1 MDSLIVDLDKVLD
14 DFEAEE
20 STSRKP
26 TGNVSSEYATY
37 LSKNE
42 DHSWEEVSRA
52 PAGSAPNWKRNSK
65 DEYLSFIDY
74 GEPYEPASNFD
85 LSEADFA
92 PSLKTKTE
100 TVSSKFSNVI
110 TNGHV
115 ETVENGNIDFSHK
128 NPDRLLHTTKPGELA
143 LTMNGYHDNK
153 STPMHMHNENN
164 SQMID
169 LHGCETSDLTENEFG
184 NVDRSVNFDDT
195 YNKFPIQVV
204 DIFTPVSED
213 VPQIPSSTT
222 YQQNAIPNNFYQSNG
237 KDNVE
242 ENIHVNLN
250 ESVPVNSAISH
261 DINISK
267 VPSVRN
273 EDLTKNKP
281 MEMIHNNLHAK
292 TQSLSSHTSE
302 KRVNEIKSVN
312 TELSSSLTSDNTK
325 TDLQPVKTELS
336 TSSKTDN
343 RITELQSVKTELS
356 SSPVSDNTKTELQSE
371 KSENLNS
378 ELTRKSTDQ
387 IQSNVGGNNDNKKA
401 DEGYDSYDCLG
412 RDDAN
417 SVLVVKKE
425 ATPTLD
431 LSDVIFDNNAS
442 INDSV
447 SGVPNKEPSIDSLEQ
462 TTVKALD
469 NGKLDLSPNMTGIQG
484 NQVPKET
491 SVKSDESEVIGFGQE
506 VNVDEE
512 DMDDY
517 LKDVQDENSVIS
529 NSLTL
534 NSDADSV
541 PPRYSII
548 DELPNLGKETSNEDL
563 HRSDQN
569 GLQDHS
575 KTVVLPP
582 KIGLSETQKEQ
593 ERISVGNNIPIC
605 RQSVQLEELKSAR
618 NQTDGLDIQNMQ
630 LPSVEMGGA
639 RPKEINRH
647 NDIHSI
653 STISS
658 EISEVQDK
666 EQKHAHDAQNLNENG
681 LTLSGELIPETDN
694 DILVVEVSELEK
706 SDFVSD
712 QTGDEDNDETPVMRR
727 NIQPSNP
734 SDLSRP
740 HSWGPSGSDTVPFP
754 HHKRPNSLNIPQ
766 RGELTMAG
774 ERTQAPYTFPYPPED
789 TDETEEAED
798 TENLSPEIQEDLIQ
812 NEQVQAVGGEPIDGA
827 NGASGHTPSPDPSS
841 PESQVVEASL
851 GKSAP
856 MWIPDSVAP
865 VCMGCEVKFTFTKR
879 RHHCRACGKVFCS
892 ACCSL
897 KSRLPYMENKEARVC
912 VECNRQISI
921 AELSSS
927 GTPNPNNPS
936 EYCSVIPPSQQAS
949 ARSQPPSV
957 LVPASVLKRE
967 GSTRQT
973 NDRHVMFSDGIR
985 PGGDLTELDGSDTA
999 NRLPM
1004 RRSGR
1009 NQKKVE
1015 KGSPD
1020 AAHRQV
1026 ARKLRAGEA
1035 RRHLCLIPETGLP
1048 PVIIST
1054 GEKGGYS
1061 TEENPEIEKIMPQI
1075 KDEEADPV
1083 IFALNANLFVLVKI
1097 INLDCC
1103 VNRTCWCFTSK
1114 GMCNVGQDEI
1124 VFVLEVIPDE
1134 ETIPLDI
1141 LRHFYTIYEEAGKAR
1156 RRRKRRR
1163 KIKFGNTVTHMGHTI
1178 FNQPFLDSRDHGG
1191 ILYIRP
1197 TFQCLHK
1204 LLLPS
1209 PPYVFGILLQ
1219 KWETPWA
1226 KVFPLRLL
1234 LRLGAEYRYYP
1245 CPLISVR
1252 NRKPVFFEIG
1262 HTIMNLLA
1270 DFRNFQYMLP
1280 QIKGVSIHMEDK
1292 KTTITFPRNR
1302 YEDIMKVVSNSNEH
1316 VMALGASFSL
1326 QADSHLVCIQND
1338 DGNYQTQA
1346 INIQNKP
1353 RKVTGASFVVFNG
1366 ALKTSSGLKAKSSI
1380 VEDGL
1385 MVQITPDSMVAL
1397 KQALKD
1403 MKSYTIE
1410 CGSVTAASP
1419 DEVVTI
1425 QWGEDDK
1432 NINIGVKS
1440 PIDDMS
1446 MDGIESIHIPNATDY
1461 VGEKQIV
1468 RWTDVFFIQNKDSG
1482 SAKWEPVDLS
1492 RLAETLSNATCIALT
1507 PHLDKLKEADL
1518 TKVALRVNIEIE
1530 KVGYEI
1536 GANGERLPDLYMND
1550 LDNELI
1556 PVIHSAASQN
1566 RGGAIILELIFH
1578 ILD

>member
-26 TGNVSSEYATY
+26 PGNVSSEYATF

-52 PAGSAPNWKRNSK
+52 PADSVPNWKRNSK

-92 PSLKTKTE
+92 PSVKTKTE
-100 TVSSKFSNVI
+100 TVSSKISNGI

-115 ETVENGNIDFSHK
+115 ETLENGNFDFGRK
-128 NPDRLLHTTKPGELA
+128 NPDRILHTTKPGDLTP
-143 LTMNGYHDNK
+143 TMNGYHDTK
-153 STPMHMHNENN
+153 STPMHNVNN

-169 LHGCETSDLTENEFG
+169 LHGCDTTDSTENEFE
-184 NVDRSVNFDDT
+184 NVDQSVNYDDA
-195 YNKFPIQVV
+195 YNKLPIQVV
-204 DIFTPVSED
+204 DVFTPVSED
-213 VPQIPSSTT
+213 VPQIPSTT
-222 YQQNAIPNNFYQSNG
+222 YQQNAIPNNFYESNG
-237 KDNVE
+237 KDSVE

-267 VPSVRN
+267 LPSVRN
-273 EDLTKNKP
+273 EELTKNKP
-281 MEMIHNNLHAK
+281 MEMIHNDLHAK
-292 TQSLSSHTSE
+292 TSFSHTSE
-302 KRVNEIKSVN
+302 KRVNELQSVK
-312 TELSSSLTSDNTK
+312 TELSSSPTSDN
-325 TDLQPVKTELS
+325 L
-336 TSSKTDN
+336 
-343 RITELQSVKTELS
+343 ITELQSVKTELS
-356 SSPVSDNTKTELQSE
+356 SLPMPDNTKTELQSV
-371 KSENLNS
+371 KSESLNS
-378 ELTRKSTDQ
+378 ELTMKGTDQ
-387 IQSNVGGNNDNKKA
+387 TQSNNTGNKDNKKA

-417 SVLVVKKE
+417 IILVVKKE

-431 LSDVIFDNNAS
+431 LSDVIFDNTAS

-447 SGVPNKEPSIDSLEQ
+447 GGVPNNEPSDSLEQ
-462 TTVKALD
+462 TTVKVMD
-469 NGKLDLSPNMTGIQG
+469 NGELESSPNMTGTTIQG

-491 SVKSDESEVIGFGQE
+491 TVKSDQSEVIGFGQE
-506 VNVDEE
+506 VNVDEN

-517 LKDVQDENSVIS
+517 LKDIQDQDSVIS

-548 DELPNLGKETSNEDL
+548 DELPILGKETSNENIHPSNQNEGKDL
-563 HRSDQN
+563 
-569 GLQDHS
+569 S
-575 KTVVLPP
+575 KTVV
-582 KIGLSETQKEQ
+582 LSETQKEL
-593 ERISVGNNIPIC
+593 ERISVGENIPIC
-605 RQSVQLEELKSAR
+605 KQSVQSEELKSAK
-618 NQTDGLDIQNMQ
+618 NQTDGIDIQNMQ

-647 NDIHSI
+647 SDIHSI
-653 STISS
+653 TTISS

-666 EQKHAHDAQNLNENG
+666 EQKHAQNIHENG
-681 LTLSGELIPETDN
+681 LAVTGELIPEIDN
-694 DILVVEVSELEK
+694 DIHVVDVLEIEK
-706 SDFVSD
+706 SDQVCD

-727 NIQPSNP
+727 NNQPGTP

-740 HSWGPSGSDTVPFP
+740 HSWGPSGSDTVPIP
-754 HHKRPNSLNIPQ
+754 HQKRPNSLNIPQ
-766 RGELTMAG
+766 RGEFTMTG

-789 TDETEEAED
+789 S
-798 TENLSPEIQEDLIQ
+798 ENLSPEIQEDLIQ
-812 NEQVQAVGGEPIDGA
+812 NEDVQAVGGEPIDEA
-827 NGASGHTPSPDPSS
+827 SGASGHTPSPDPSS
-841 PESQVVEASL
+841 PESQQKAETAL

-897 KSRLPYMENKEARVC
+897 KSRLQYMDNKEARVC

-967 GSTRQT
+967 GSNRQT
-973 NDRHVMFSDGIR
+973 NEGKHVMFSDGIR

-1009 NQKKVE
+1009 SQKKVE

-1020 AAHRQV
+1020 AHRQV

-1054 GEKGGYS
+1054 GEKGGY
-1061 TEENPEIEKIMPQI
+1061 TMEENQEIEKIMPQI

-1134 ETIPLDI
+1134 EMIPLDI
-1141 LRHFYTIYEEAGKAR
+1141 LRHFYTIYEEAGK
-1156 RRRKRRR
+1156 
-1163 KIKFGNTVTHMGHTI
+1163 GNTVTHMGHTI
-1178 FNQPFLDSRDHGG
+1178 FNQTFLDSRDHGG

-1385 MVQITPDSMVAL
+1385 MVQITPESMVAL

-1403 MKSYTIE
+1403 MTSYTIE
-1410 CGSVTAASP
+1410 CGSVTAANP

-1461 VGEKQIV
+1461 VGEKQII

-1482 SAKWEPVDLS
+1482 SARWEPVDLS

>member
-921 AELSSS
+921 
-927 GTPNPNNPS
+927 
-936 EYCSVIPPSQQAS
+936 
-949 ARSQPPSV
+949 
-957 LVPASVLKRE
+957 

-1234 LRLGAEYRYYP
+1234 LRLGAEYRCDLQNTDDGKLLVLHLAQNYP